1 MQPIEFE
8 TTVHNGIVTI
18 PPEYSSQWEG
28 KVMRFIAL
36 NNAEN
41 TAPETK
47 PLLKAISLQT
57 TGFKFN
63 REDANAR

>member
-36 NNAEN
+36 NDTEN
-41 TAPETK
+41 IAPETK
-47 PLLKAISLQT
+47 PLLKAISL
-57 TGFKFN
+57 
-63 REDANAR
+63 